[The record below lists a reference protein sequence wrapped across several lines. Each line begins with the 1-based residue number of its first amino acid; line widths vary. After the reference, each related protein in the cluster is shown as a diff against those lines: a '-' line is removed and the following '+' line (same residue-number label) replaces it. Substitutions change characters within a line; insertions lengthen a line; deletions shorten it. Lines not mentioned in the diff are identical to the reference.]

1 LRVLF
6 FGSGS
11 PASVIALGAL
21 ARAATITG
29 VVVPKEGRGA
39 APLVAAA
46 RRSGFEIHNFG
57 SLRIKDRPD
66 LICVATFP
74 SIIGPD
80 ILELAARGGINA
92 HWSLLPRH
100 RGPDPLF
107 WTYLNDDRWTGV
119 TIHWLDEAADTG
131 PILLQR
137 DIPLKRGRS
146 IVDVYNELASIAA
159 DLFSSA
165 ISLIGGGTA
174 PRIAQDESRATREGS
189 RNATAWRIDAASWP
203 AERVW
208 HVVRGL
214 TVGKAALLRDAN
226 GAPIDH
232 GPARAFTVAK
242 TDKPPGMIQRNGSG
256 WRVYCVDGYVD
267 VDFAPRTTLLRR
279 ILRRLRLR

>member
-1 LRVLF
+1 MPKDRQ
-6 FGSGS
+6 
-11 PASVIALGAL
+11 AS
-21 ARAATITG
+21 
-29 VVVPKEGRGA
+29 

-46 RRSGFEIHNFG
+46 RRSGFSIHTFG
-57 SLRIKDRPD
+57 SLKIKDRPD

-80 ILELAARGGINA
+80 VLQLAAGGGINV

-119 TIHWLDEAADTG
+119 TIHWLDERADTG

-137 DIPLKRGRS
+137 EIPLTRGRS

-159 DLFSSA
+159 ELFSSV
-165 ISLIGGGTA
+165 ISLIASGTA

-189 RNATAWRIDAASWP
+189 RNTTPWRVDVASWP

-214 TVGKAALLRDAN
+214 TVGQAALLRDAN
-226 GAPIDH
+226 GVAIDH

-242 TDKPPGMIQRNGSG
+242 SDQPPGTIERNGFG
-256 WRVYCVDGYVD
+256 WRVHCIDGYVD

-279 ILRRLRLR
+279 MLRRPRPRR